1 MPPNDTFVPILKRRK
16 LRLRQ
21 VEWQAG
27 SRSALAAPKSP
38 AAHMQGS
45 HSRIRAAT
53 PGGGQ
58 SLTLNHLYSQLGS
71 ARLVAQCEV
80 HRTPHLHGA
89 SLRFPRQTHQ
99 AAAQLQA
106 GRGGRSGSQAGFPPW
121 TCLGTPPSPSLVL
134 HRGGIEA
141 GHRGAA
147 AEHAVERR
155 AESWG
160 LFPILLDLGGRL
172 DLERGEVIGASSTSL
187 DCAGGTDRSHPR
199 GRHTLGL
206 ESVPGL
212 ENSRTGYS
220 RLPGLQTART
230 PAPPSAQ
237 DPALG
242 PSLPPAHPLGRGL
255 VGHKLLREPLSCVCR

>member
-1 MPPNDTFVPILKRRK
+1 M
-16 LRLRQ
+16 
-21 VEWQAG
+21 AG
-27 SRSALAAPKSP
+27 WSRSALAAPKPP
-38 AAHMQGS
+38 AAHLQGS
-45 HSRIRAAT
+45 HSRIGAAT

-58 SLTLNHLYSQLGS
+58 SLALNHLYSQLGS

-89 SLRFPRQTHQ
+89 SLRFPRQAHQ
-99 AAAQLQA
+99 AAAQLRA
-106 GRGGRSGSQAGFPPW
+106 GRGGRSGSQAGFPPSRA
-121 TCLGTPPSPSLVL
+121 CLGTPPSPSLVL

-160 LFPILLDLGGRL
+160 LFPILLDLGGHL
-172 DLERGEVIGASSTSL
+172 DLERGEVIRASSTSL
-187 DCAGGTDRSHPR
+187 DRAGVTDRSQPR
-199 GRHTLGL
+199 NRQTLGL
-206 ESVPGL
+206 ESAPGL
-212 ENSRTGYS
+212 ENSRAGYS

-237 DPALG
+237 DPALS

-255 VGHKLLREPLSCVCR
+255 VGHKLLREPLFCVCP

>member
-1 MPPNDTFVPILKRRK
+1 M
-16 LRLRQ
+16 
-21 VEWQAG
+21 AG
-27 SRSALAAPKSP
+27 WSRSALAAPKP
-38 AAHMQGS
+38 PTAHLQGS
-45 HSRIRAAT
+45 HSRIGAAT

-99 AAAQLQA
+99 AAAQLRA
-106 GRGGRSGSQAGFPPW
+106 GRGGRSGSQAGFPPSGA
-121 TCLGTPPSPSLVL
+121 CLGTPPSPSLVL

-160 LFPILLDLGGRL
+160 LFPILLDLGGHL
-172 DLERGEVIGASSTSL
+172 DLERGEVIGHPLLPWTVQGSPTGL
-187 DCAGGTDRSHPR
+187 NPGTDKLSVWNPLPVLRTAELATPAY
-199 GRHTLGL
+199 LGCRR
-206 ESVPGL
+206 PGL
-212 ENSRTGYS
+212 
-220 RLPGLQTART
+220 RLRPRLRIQRWVRLCHLHT
-230 PAPPSAQ
+230 P
-237 DPALG
+237 
-242 PSLPPAHPLGRGL
+242 L
-255 VGHKLLREPLSCVCR
+255 VGGWWGTSY